1 MPEFQDPEIYRTI
14 LEALKIGLCVVD
26 RQKKIIFWSDGAEN
40 ITGYRRHEVVGHECV
55 HNILKHC
62 DGKRCELCGA
72 HCPLTAVL
80 RDARPVEATCSL
92 HHKAGH
98 RLFVHLQIVPLRDQH
113 GSLIGAVETFEGR
126 HLVPH
131 PDRRQQS
138 LGAHGFLDTITGVAN
153 QSMMQTRMRVA
164 LTTYLEMNVPFGI
177 LCVQP
182 DQIERFRANY
192 GQEATNSILRVTAQT
207 LDNSIRPTDFVG
219 RWGEDGFV
227 VLLTNCKIDSLEA
240 VRNRIRAIV
249 ASDSID
255 WWGEERRIAVSIE
268 KTTAQ
273 AGDTLESLLQRVQQS
288 FPTNSAE
295 EKGLAAAASA
305 SDQSAPSA
313 G

>member
-14 LEALKIGLCVVD
+14 LEVLKIGLCVVD
-26 RQKKIIFWSDGAEN
+26 RQKKIVFWNDGAEN

-72 HCPLTAVL
+72 HCPLTAAL

-113 GSLIGAVETFEGR
+113 GSLVGAVKTFEER
-126 HLVPH
+126 HLAPH
-131 PDRRQQS
+131 PDRRQDS
-138 LGAHGFLDTITGVAN
+138 LGAHGFLDTVTGVAN
-153 QSMMQTRMRVA
+153 QAMMQARMHAA
-164 LTTYLEMNVPFGI
+164 LVTFLELNVPFGV
-177 LCVQP
+177 LCIQSNH
-182 DQIERFRANY
+182 IEEFRAKF

-207 LDNSIRPTDFVG
+207 LENSIRPTDFVG
-219 RWGEDGFV
+219 RWGGEGFV
-227 VLLTNCKIDSLEA
+227 VLLPNCKIASLEA
-240 VRNRIRAIV
+240 VRDRILTMI

-255 WWGEERRIAVSIE
+255 WWGEERRVAFQIE
-268 KTTAQ
+268 QTTGQ
-273 AGDTLESLLQRVQQS
+273 AGDTAESLFQRVQQS
-288 FPTNSAE
+288 FPTLSKLA
-295 EKGLAAAASA
+295 LAAAAG
-305 SDQSAPSA
+305 DQSTPSA